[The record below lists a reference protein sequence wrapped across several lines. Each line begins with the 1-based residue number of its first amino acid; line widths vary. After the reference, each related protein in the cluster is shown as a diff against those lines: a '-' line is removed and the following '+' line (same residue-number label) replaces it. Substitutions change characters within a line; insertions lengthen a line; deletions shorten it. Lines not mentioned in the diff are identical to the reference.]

1 MKGFS
6 LQLFKCKI
14 HIYIVYTAF
23 TSINKP
29 ELHLEM
35 CVPDPDPGDPVSR
48 LHPSP
53 KEVVGLDRKTRYK
66 YEYIE
71 HE

>member
-6 LQLFKCKI
+6 LQLFKCKTR
-14 HIYIVYTAF
+14 VYTAF

-29 ELHLEM
+29 ELNLEM
-35 CVPDPDPGDPVSR
+35 YVPDPDPGDPVSR

-53 KEVVGLDRKTRYK
+53 KEVVGLDRLVTA
-66 YEYIE
+66 
-71 HE
+71 